1 MERWKGLAIGGVN
14 LMGKHTVAIRQ
25 NQGVRAK
32 KSIKGFI
39 LNYSSGKFS
48 IIWGKTHF
56 SLFPEVPSWNRLN
69 DRGPRTNSTGSVRSQ
84 SPLLNQFGQ
93 GRDLVELTGS
103 ILQILPK
110 RDA

>member
-39 LNYSSGKFS
+39 LNYSSAANNKDCKHLYIFD
-48 IIWGKTHF
+48 II
-56 SLFPEVPSWNRLN
+56 
-69 DRGPRTNSTGSVRSQ
+69 
-84 SPLLNQFGQ
+84 
-93 GRDLVELTGS
+93 
-103 ILQILPK
+103 
-110 RDA
+110 